1 MVKILI
7 YWVLNERLKHIS
19 HWALNGFLYVLMY
32 SSTTKKM
39 DLLST
44 QCSNKTFTKLRKYSE
59 FSDIVYSISSAS
71 DGPLK

>member
-7 YWVLNERLKHIS
+7 YWVLNERLKSIS
-19 HWALNGFLYVLMY
+19 HWALNGFLYVLLY

-44 QCSNKTFTKLRKYSE
+44 QCSNKTFTKLSTKKLLR
-59 FSDIVYSISSAS
+59 I
-71 DGPLK
+71 